1 MTKYVMGTSGDIN
14 FTEVMH
20 DNNMPLYNLYKR
32 FMVGAGFVAKTQ
44 SYLYVMR
51 SKK

>member
-1 MTKYVMGTSGDIN
+1 MTKYVIGVDSKAQ